1 MNNKKQIPE
10 TPVTETVEVPIYKK
24 RGALEFLSV
33 LLAILILLNAALI
46 VLMAVRAA
54 DGDDAS
60 AGTDAPTGALDGF
73 TYTENLIKEYFAAF
87 GADKVTGLTVAGK
100 DYKIDEIDDEYVT
113 EYINAEILNL
123 ATVSDGGKVNKTKP
137 VDFADIVYLYILYV
151 EKDGERIGID
161 HFNNA
166 YSELVGVQ
174 VGAAKLGKDFDEKLM
189 GLIPKDSGNV
199 ETDVMGT
206 VSADDVIIITYEA
219 TVDGEKEPYE
229 SLALERWDLGETDAA
244 VKEALLGACRAI
256 GEEFT
261 FDATHDID
269 GDGDEELVHYT
280 ATVGSVAY
288 EENILKLTATLP
300 EDYFGN
306 SMEEEYTS
314 LNGAELDFYIIVDHS
329 VSYEVSYEKTVETEG
344 KKETVKVYVED
355 FDDLTYD
362 FITSKL
368 GFKFETE
375 PTGETEEA
383 KDAAARAAYF
393 AKIKEEQIASRD
405 ENVRANALAL
415 IWRELVENLAFD
427 SLPEDIVDELVA
439 SELQNITSAYDSY
452 YATYSDFAALYPTIE
467 SYARDT
473 YGYTAEEYETYSDY
487 IKEKYAPQSV
497 KQMLLIYAIYNDL
510 GLKNDT
516 AKYTAE
522 RDEQYELFIS
532 DIIASAASQGTT
544 LSRQEAIDYFNQYY
558 GDNYLEDYIMSSM
571 VEDYLFEKNTVDW
584 ELTEEK

>member
-1 MNNKKQIPE
+1 MNNEKQIPE
-10 TPVTETVEVPIYKK
+10 TPVTEAVKVPVYKK
-24 RGALEFLSV
+24 RGMLVLLSV
-33 LLAILILLNAALI
+33 LLAVAVLLNAALI
-46 VLMAVRAA
+46 VVMAVRAS
-54 DGDDAS
+54 GDDTG
-60 AGTDAPTGALDGF
+60 AGTDAPTSALGGF

-100 DYKIDEIDDEYVT
+100 DDKIDEIDDEYVT
-113 EYINAEILNL
+113 EYINEKILGL
-123 ATVSDGGKVNKTKP
+123 AAVSDGGKVNKTQP
-137 VDFADIVYLYILYV
+137 VDFADVVYLYILYV
-151 EKDGERIGID
+151 EKDGEKIGID
-161 HFNNA
+161 HFNSA
-166 YSELVGVQ
+166 YSALAGIQ
-174 VGAAKLGKDFDEKLM
+174 VGAAKLGKEFDEKLM
-189 GLIPKDSGNV
+189 GLIPKDSGSV

-229 SLALERWDLGETDAA
+229 SLALERWDLTETETA
-244 VKEALLGACRAI
+244 VKDALLGACQAI

-280 ATVGSVAY
+280 ATVSAVAY
-288 EENILKLTATLP
+288 EENILKITATLP
-300 EDYFGN
+300 EDYFGS

-314 LNGAELDFYIIVDHS
+314 LNGAALDFYVIVDHS
-329 VSYEVSYEKTVETEG
+329 VAYEVSYEKTVKIDGKEETE
-344 KKETVKVYVED
+344 KVYVED
-355 FDDLTYD
+355 FDDLTYA
-362 FITSKL
+362 FITTKL
-368 GFKFETE
+368 SFKFETE

-405 ENVRANALAL
+405 ENVRAKALAL

-427 SLPEDIVDELVA
+427 SLPKDIVDELVT
-439 SELQNITSAYDSY
+439 SELQNITSTYDSY
-452 YATYSDFAALYPTIE
+452 YAYYSDFAASYPTIE
-467 SYARDT
+467 SFARDT

-544 LSRQEAIDYFNQYY
+544 LSRQEAVDYFNQNY
-558 GDNYLEDYIMSSM
+558 GDSYLEDYIMAAM
-571 VEDYLFEKNTVDW
+571 VEDYLFENNTVDW